1 MAKNKTLV
9 SVKVIKG
16 DINRALKKYKRR
28 VNDSGHLL
36 ELRERKTYTKPKT
49 IRRKAKQQAIREQQK
64 ETILG
69 KIADGDNTLRFY
81 TKKKKTP
88 PNRSQKKDIQ
98 EKTIENYGLK
108 LNR

>member
-1 MAKNKTLV
+1 MSKNKTLV

-16 DINRALKKYKRR
+16 DVNRALKKYKRR

-36 ELRERKTYTKPKT
+36 ELRERKTYTKPT
-49 IRRKAKQQAIREQQK
+49 TVRRKAKQQAIREQQK

-81 TKKKKTP
+81 TKKKKTL
-88 PNRSQKKDIQ
+88 PNRSEKKDIQ